1 VFLHDKEET
10 IMKHKLTTLLL
21 VLCVPTA
28 LASTTWYVNGVTG
41 SNNNNCK
48 TPQTACKTIGRAI
61 SHASWGD
68 SIMVAS
74 ATYAENLTI
83 GKNLTI
89 VGSGASTII
98 DGGASSSVVTIS
110 NGPDVTLS
118 KLTIR
123 NGQASTVVV
132 IGFGVRA
139 IAGGGISNSGTLTLT
154 NSTVS
159 GNSAPIPCI
168 HSFVFCEIRGG
179 TAWGGGIYNSG
190 ALIMINSTV
199 SGNHAGGFCNAPCSA
214 FGAGIYN
221 RGTLTMIENSTLT
234 GNGAGISVGTACGT
248 SGFSSCRVG
257 GGAFY
262 TSAGTVTLNNSTVS
276 ENSAYRCSGGVC
288 ETSDAIVNSSGNL
301 AMNNSTVS
309 GNSAAGI
316 CNGGGTATLQNSIVA
331 NNSGRNCSGA
341 ITSHGY
347 NLSSD
352 GSCPFSNTGDLN
364 NTDPLLGTLGYYGGP
379 TQTIPLLS
387 GSPAID
393 SGNPSGCTDGL
404 GHLLKTDQRGAPRPN
419 KEDLGGCDMGAY
431 ERQGD

>member
-1 VFLHDKEET
+1 
-10 IMKHKLTTLLL
+10 MKHKLTTALLL
-21 VLCVPTA
+21 ALCVPI
-28 LASTTWYVNGVTG
+28 ASATTWYVNGVSG
-41 SNNNNCK
+41 SNSNNCK
-48 TPQTACKTIGRAI
+48 SPTTACKTIGHAI
-61 SHASWGD
+61 SLAVSGD
-68 SIMVAS
+68 SIIVAH
-74 ATYAENLTI
+74 AIYAENLTI

-89 VGSGASTII
+89 LGSGAATTII
-98 DGGASSSVVTIS
+98 DGGGTATVVTIS
-110 NGPDVTLS
+110 NGTHVTLS
-118 KLTIR
+118 KMTIR
-123 NGQASTVVV
+123 NGNASTVVV
-132 IGFGVRA
+132 IDFTMRA

-168 HSFVFCEIRGG
+168 HSFLFCESHGG

-214 FGAGIYN
+214 FGGGIYN
-221 RGTLTMIENSTLT
+221 RGTLLMIKNSTLT
-234 GNGAGISVGTACGT
+234 GNIAGISIGTACST

-262 TSAGTVTLNNSTVS
+262 TSAGTVRLNNSTVTA
-276 ENSAYRCSGGVC
+276 NTADRCSGGVC
-288 ETSDAIVNSSGNL
+288 ETSDAIVNGSGHL

-309 GNSAAGI
+309 GNSAGGI
-316 CNGGGTATLQNSIVA
+316 FNGGTGTLQNSIVA
-331 NNSGRNCSGA
+331 NNSGRNCRGI

-364 NTDPLLGTLGYYGGP
+364 NTNPLLGTLGNYGGS

-393 SGNPSGCTDGL
+393 SGNPNGCTDGQ
-404 GHLLKTDQRGAPRPN
+404 GHLLKTDQRGKPRPDI
-419 KEDLGGCDMGAY
+419 EDTAGCDRGAF
-431 ERQGD
+431 ERQSD